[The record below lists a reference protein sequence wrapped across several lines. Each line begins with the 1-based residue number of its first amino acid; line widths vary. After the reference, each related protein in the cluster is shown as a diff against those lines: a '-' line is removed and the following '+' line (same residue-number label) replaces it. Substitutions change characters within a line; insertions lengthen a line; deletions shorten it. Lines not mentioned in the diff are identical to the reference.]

1 MATLTKDLLMEV
13 WRTELLPSIRKE
25 IKSQLGEIKSEIK
38 DLRAKCSQIEK
49 SQEYL
54 SSKYDQVV
62 QSIQTIKK
70 QVDASH
76 TKINQQDDVLTNV
89 QRSMDDIYAEL
100 DEMQQYSRRDCLELN
115 GIPQLDGENTDQLV
129 IETASMIGV
138 NLAEEDISISHRL
151 PDTRNTKGRIIAKFV
166 RREKRDEVYKNRRKL
181 IKKSSNDIPSV
192 KSANKPASKIHINES
207 LTSYRRKLLGR
218 INTFKKENLFK
229 FIWTQNGKIYLKKHE
244 DSRSYVFKTEEEFDE
259 FMCDN

>member
-89 QRSMDDIYAEL
+89 QRSMDDIYI
-100 DEMQQYSRRDCLELN
+100 C
-115 GIPQLDGENTDQLV
+115 
-129 IETASMIGV
+129 
-138 NLAEEDISISHRL
+138 
-151 PDTRNTKGRIIAKFV
+151 
-166 RREKRDEVYKNRRKL
+166 
-181 IKKSSNDIPSV
+181 
-192 KSANKPASKIHINES
+192 
-207 LTSYRRKLLGR
+207 
-218 INTFKKENLFK
+218 
-229 FIWTQNGKIYLKKHE
+229 
-244 DSRSYVFKTEEEFDE
+244 
-259 FMCDN
+259 